1 NDTVIIFDRV
11 RENIHKNKDMKL
23 KDVINLSLNDT
34 LARTIMT
41 VVTVLLVLVALALFG
56 GPVLHGFSLTLIFG
70 LIVGTYSSIYASAM
84 PLNFFNIK
92 RKSDDEEDIGF
103 QPTA

>member
-1 NDTVIIFDRV
+1 
-11 RENIHKNKDMKL
+11 
-23 KDVINLSLNDT
+23 
-34 LARTIMT
+34 LAI
-41 VVTVLLVLVALALFG
+41 FG

-70 LIVGTYSSIYASAM
+70 LIVGTYSSIYVSAM

-92 RKSDDEEDIGF
+92 RKSDEEEDIGF